1 MKVEEI
7 VKVPNILL
15 PKNVDMSKWA
25 VIACDQ
31 FTSQVD
37 YWKSLDSYIG
47 TEKSTKNLIFPE
59 VYLSKDNSK
68 RIDKINNTMKKYL
81 DAGVFEEL
89 GEGFVLVDRNT
100 PYNEHRLGLILSI
113 DLEKYSFG
121 KEKVPVRATE
131 GTIIERIPPR
141 VKIRENAKL
150 EFPHIMLLID
160 DKDNTVIKPLYEKR
174 NDLKKLYDFDLNQ
187 NGGHIT
193 GYFVEDTKEPMA
205 ALQGLIEEKVLK
217 EKYGDTSTFLF
228 AVGDGNHSL
237 ATAKTCWD
245 NIKAKLSKEEFEN
258 HPARYCLVEVVNL
271 YDDALK
277 FEPIHRLVKN
287 VDAEDFMEKINGIA
301 SLQGADVEVVV
312 HCTSHNLKVEGGVAE
327 SIKRV
332 DEFINS
338 YKEDNTEIEVD
349 YIHGEDNLLSLV
361 SSDNNSVGILL
372 DKIQK
377 ETLFKAIAKGGALNR
392 KSFSM
397 GEAEEKRYYIEAK
410 KIK

>member
-1 MKVEEI
+1 MKIEEI

-15 PKNVDMSKWA
+15 PKNEDMEKWA

-31 FTSQVD
+31 FTSQQD
-37 YWKSLDSYIG
+37 YWKKLEEFVGDA
-47 TEKSTKNLIFPE
+47 KSTMNLIFPE
-59 VYLSKDNSK
+59 VYLSKDNTE
-68 RIDKINNTMKKYL
+68 RIEKINSTMEKYL
-81 DAGVFEEL
+81 EDGVFEEL
-89 GEGFVLVDRNT
+89 GEGFVLVDRST
-100 PYNEHRLGLILSI
+100 PYNENRLGLILSV
-113 DLEKYSFG
+113 DLEKYSFNN
-121 KEKVPVRATE
+121 EKVPIRATE

-174 NDLKKLYDFDLNQ
+174 NELKKLYDFYLNQ
-187 NGGHIT
+187 KGGIIS
-193 GYFVEDTKEPMA
+193 GYFVEDTKPTMD
-205 ALQGLIEEKVLK
+205 ALQNLIEDSVLV
-217 EKYGDTSTFLF
+217 EKYGDNSPFLF

-245 NIKAKLSKEEFEN
+245 NIKGSLSKEEFET

-271 YDDALK
+271 YDEALK

-287 VDAEDFMEKINGIA
+287 VDAVDFMEKINGIS
-301 SLQGADVEVVV
+301 SLKGADVEVVV
-312 HCTSHNLKVEGGVAE
+312 HCTSHNLKVAGSVAN

-332 DEFINS
+332 DEFINA
-338 YKEDNTEIEVD
+338 YKEDNEEIEVD

-377 ETLFKAIAKGGALNR
+377 ESLFKAIAEGGALNR

>member
-15 PKNVDMSKWA
+15 PKDVDMEKWA

-31 FTSQVD
+31 FTSQED
-37 YWKSLDSYIG
+37 YWKDLEKLVG
-47 TEKSTKNLIFPE
+47 KEKSTMNLIFPE
-59 VYLSKDNSK
+59 VYLEKDNSK
-68 RIDKINNTMKKYL
+68 RIEKINSTMDKYL
-81 DAGVFEEL
+81 KEGVFQEL
-89 GEGFVLVDRNT
+89 GEGFVLVDRST
-100 PYNEHRLGLILSI
+100 PYNENRLGLIMSI
-113 DLEKYSFG
+113 DLEKYSFAN
-121 KEKVPVRATE
+121 EKVPVRATE

-150 EFPHIMLLID
+150 ELPHIMLLID
-160 DKDNTVIKPLYEKR
+160 DKDNTVIKPLYDRKEE
-174 NDLKKLYDFDLNQ
+174 LKKLYDFTLNKK
-187 NGGHIT
+187 GGIIT
-193 GYFVEDTKEPMA
+193 GYFVEDTASTMQ
-205 ALQGLIEEKVLK
+205 ALQNLIDEKVLM
-217 EKYGDTSTFLF
+217 EKYGDTSPFLF

-245 NIKAKLSKEEFEN
+245 NIKGSLSEEEFNN

-271 YDDALK
+271 YDEALK

-287 VDAEDFMEKINGIA
+287 VDAVDFMEKINGI
-301 SLQGADVEVVV
+301 SSRQGADVEVVV
-312 HCTSHNLKVEGGVAE
+312 HCTSHNLKVSGTVSD
-327 SIKRV
+327 SIKKV
-332 DEFINS
+332 DEFING
-338 YKEDNTEIEVD
+338 YKEDNPEIKVD

-361 SSDNNSVGILL
+361 SNDNNAVGILL
-372 DKIQK
+372 DKLPK
-377 ETLFKAIAKGGALNR
+377 ESLFKAIVAGGALNR